1 MLNKRHTQ
9 QAAFHCSPKVTQQ
22 ESAFLCLQL
31 WALGQSGELQL
42 LNMFAQTASPV
53 QSITLHPSKQ
63 SILMAVTDGT
73 ISLWQ
78 LDTLGELYRYK
89 HEGCVEGLSFTDTD
103 DFYFFSGPQ
112 VWHEHYGNLT
122 GTFYKRLQQTW
133 LAVAVNML
141 SPLTCMTQ
149 KQAYFEAPAISPSML
164 HHCLCKQHLLQSCM
178 VLQDMCL
185 SKTAVLPLRWSLSA
199 GVCHAS
205 AAPVHNL
212 PQLQLPA
219 PPARPVGR
227 QLTTH
232 EL

>member
-112 VWHEHYGNLT
+112 VWHEHYCNLT

-164 HHCLCKQHLLQSCM
+164 HHCLCKQHLLQELHGPSRH
-178 VLQDMCL
+178 VFVQN
-185 SKTAVLPLRWSLSA
+185 S
-199 GVCHAS
+199 S
-205 AAPVHNL
+205 AASTLVIVCRCVPCICSTCSQ
-212 PQLQLPA
+212 PSAAATPSPA
-219 PPARPVGR
+219 S
-227 QLTTH
+227 
-232 EL
+232 